1 MTGRRSR
8 TVSGVE
14 CKRKF
19 CSQNSGSGDVEHKW
33 LNFSFHFNVPVKHS
47 GSVTFDEIVGIARV
61 MRPRSIARELSGE
74 ELVG

>member
-1 MTGRRSR
+1 MTGRRSK

-14 CKRKF
+14 CKHLF
-19 CSQNSGSGDVEHKW
+19 CPSNNKAGEVEQKC
-33 LNFSFHFNVPVKHS
+33 LNFSFHFTVPVKHS

-74 ELVG
+74 RMVG